1 MKKKIAFLILP
12 FLVNISIAQTKNN
25 THSDE
30 YASKSAS
37 IPVAQIKK
45 VNHFD
50 EYVSK
55 LMKEYNIPGVTLLI
69 TKNGKILQNK
79 AYGYANLEDMV
90 PTKSFT
96 KYELASISKLFT
108 ATGIMILAEQNKLS
122 IDSSITK
129 YPDNVPQTHKDIT
142 VRSLLNHTSGIPS
155 DHWNYMKL
163 YAPSMLRY
171 SVKEQLADLY
181 KMDLQS
187 QPGTKYSYSNAGYF
201 LLAAIIEKLS
211 GHSYQQ
217 FIKSNI
223 FDKAGMSD
231 SYFSNVD
238 SIFTHRA
245 QGYTFRNGKLVH
257 FTIEQAGQS
266 LDANGFAGITSTA
279 EDLTKWLAAL
289 YSGKIIKKETLEQMT
304 TPSFLTNET
313 ITVSHNDSTTKIGL
327 GWHIK
332 NTEGKKFIYHT
343 GASGTALVYFPDQ
356 KLAIVFLSNLEGG
369 YPNIDRG
376 LDPRIPAYG
385 LTEIAAKEYLK

>member
-1 MKKKIAFLILP
+1 MKRKIAFLILP

-25 THSDE
+25 NHSDE
-30 YASKSAS
+30 YASKSAN

-50 EYVSK
+50 EYVSN

-90 PTKSFT
+90 PTKLFT

-129 YPDNVPQTHKDIT
+129 YLDNVPQTHKDIT
-142 VRSLLNHTSGIPS
+142 IRGLLNHTSGIPS

-181 KMDLQS
+181 KMALQS

-201 LLAAIIEKLS
+201 AIIEKLS

-304 TPSFLTNET
+304 TSSFLTNET

-332 NTEGKKFIYHT
+332 IQRVKNLFIIQVLLVL
-343 GASGTALVYFPDQ
+343 ALVYFPDQ

-385 LTEIAAKEYLK
+385 LTEIAATEYLK